1 VLGRENADVEILQY
15 GFMQRALLAALMVG
29 LAAPAVGVFLVQRR
43 LSLLGDGLGHVA
55 LTGVAVGV
63 LTATAPV
70 GTALVAAVLG
80 AVLIEL
86 VRARG
91 RTSGDV
97 ALAVLFYG
105 GIAGGVVL
113 LSLAPQGQA
122 TNLDAFLFGAI
133 TTTSSGDVA
142 AFALI
147 AAVVLGVVWLLGQRL
162 YAVSDDE
169 EYARA
174 VGLPVLGLNVVLAV
188 LVASTVVLS
197 MRVVGLLLISAL
209 MILPSA
215 VAQLVARSFRQTVLL
230 ACGIGLVVSLSGTTA
245 SYYAGT
251 PSGGT
256 IVLLAIALF
265 LGVTTVITVR
275 DATARRRHRRRAAVH
290 AAHPHEHGAGC
301 GHPPVAHGDH
311 VDYDHDGHLH
321 APHRTGTGV
330 HYDEHGHP
338 AGDPETAVRP

>member
-1 VLGRENADVEILQY
+1 MEILQY
-15 GFMQRALLAALMVG
+15 GFMQRALLASLMVG
-29 LAAPAVGVFLVQRR
+29 VAAPAVGVFLVQRR
-43 LSLLGDGLGHVA
+43 LSLLGDGLGHIA
-55 LTGVAVGV
+55 LTGVALGV
-63 LTATAPV
+63 LTGTAPV

-113 LSLAPQGQA
+113 LSLAPRGQSTSLEA
-122 TNLDAFLFGAI
+122 YLFGAI
-133 TTTSSGDVA
+133 TTTSAGDVA
-142 AFALI
+142 IFGVI
-147 AAVVLGVVWLLGQRL
+147 TVVVLGVVWLLGQRL

-174 VGLPVLGLNVVLAV
+174 VGLPVLALNIVLAA
-188 LVASTVVLS
+188 VAAATVVLS

-209 MILPSA
+209 MIVPSA
-215 VAQLVARSFRQTVLL
+215 VAQLLARSFRQAVLL
-230 ACGIGLVVSLSGTTA
+230 ACGIGLVVSVSGTAA
-245 SYYAGT
+245 SFYAGT

-265 LGVTTVITVR
+265 LLTVTVVAVR
-275 DATARRRHRRRAAVH
+275 DATGRRRHRRRAEVH
-290 AAHPHEHGAGC
+290 GAHPHEHGEGC
-301 GHPPVAHGDH
+301 GHPQVRHGDH

-321 APHRTGTGV
+321 APHQTPAGV
-330 HYDEHGHP
+330 HYDEHGGGDGATG
-338 AGDPETAVRP
+338 AGVPRAGQAGGR

>member
-1 VLGRENADVEILQY
+1 
-15 GFMQRALLAALMVG
+15 MQRALLASLMVG
-29 LAAPAVGVFLVQRR
+29 LVAPAVGVFLVQRR

-63 LTATAPV
+63 LTSTAPV

-105 GIAGGVVL
+105 GITV
-113 LSLAPQGQA
+113 
-122 TNLDAFLFGAI
+122 
-133 TTTSSGDVA
+133 
-142 AFALI
+142 
-147 AAVVLGVVWLLGQRL
+147 VVLGVVWLLGSRL

-174 VGLPVLGLNVVLAV
+174 VGLPVLALNIVLAA
-188 LVASTVVLS
+188 LVAATVVLS

-209 MILPSA
+209 MIVPSA
-215 VAQLVARSFRQTVLL
+215 VAQLVARSFRQTVYL
-230 ACGIGLVVSLSGTTA
+230 ACGIGLVVSVGGTA
-245 SYYAGT
+245 SSYYAGT

-265 LGVTTVITVR
+265 LLVTS
-275 DATARRRHRRRAAVH
+275 
-290 AAHPHEHGAGC
+290 G
-301 GHPPVAHGDH
+301 
-311 VDYDHDGHLH
+311 
-321 APHRTGTGV
+321 
-330 HYDEHGHP
+330 
-338 AGDPETAVRP
+338 